1 LQSESFISRSQK
13 LLKKHSKR
21 FLYYFN
27 IPFSGCLFNYLCVFF
42 GEHLMILSNIFVIN
56 IIWGEDLMTFW
67 YRECCQEQ
75 LIILA
80 SDRACQS
87 LNFMLDLFLGPLLCD
102 FNDFFLG
109 HGFSTSFSFR
119 CFHLS
124 DVFHFDAFAACA
136 SHLKVHPSWLTD
148 WMNEWMGNELGRSI
162 KWWGKR
168 RWTVNIFLISKQKYS
183 YNWGQHCSAVGKN
196 L

>member
-1 LQSESFISRSQK
+1 M
-13 LLKKHSKR
+13 R
-21 FLYYFN
+21 F
-27 IPFSGCLFNYLCVFF
+27 FF

-102 FNDFFLG
+102 FNDFFLR
-109 HGFSTSFSFR
+109 HGFSTSFPFR

-136 SHLKVHPSWLTD
+136 SHLKVHPSWMTD

-168 RWTVNIFLISKQKYS
+168 RWTVNQEMSSVSAPISFSKLMEMVFVAWLLYPVITDIYEV
-183 YNWGQHCSAVGKN
+183 YNFVFEVKIAC
-196 L
+196 